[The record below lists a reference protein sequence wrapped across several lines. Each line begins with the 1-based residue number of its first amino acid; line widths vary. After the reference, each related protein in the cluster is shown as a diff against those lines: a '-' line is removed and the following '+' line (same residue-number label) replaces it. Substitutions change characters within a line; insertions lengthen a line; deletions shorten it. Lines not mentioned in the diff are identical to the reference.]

1 MNDKLTLGS
10 LFDGSGGF
18 PLGGLISGITPLWAS
33 EIEPF
38 PIRVTTKRLPF
49 MKHYGD
55 ISCMDGSKIE
65 PVDII
70 TFGSP
75 CQDLSIA
82 GKRDGLDGKRS
93 SLFYEAIRIVKE
105 MRCATDGKKP
115 RYIVWENVLGAF
127 SSNKGEDFRSVLEGI
142 CHIKDESEKTR
153 SHLSIPKADKWQP
166 SGEILGDHF
175 SLAWRVLD
183 AQYWGVPQRRK
194 RIFLVADFA
203 GRGAG
208 EILFKSEGLSGYS
221 KESIRSWQGTTENTA
236 DSTGEAG
243 TLCLNDQGGNRMD
256 VTKDITCTLRAKS
269 NHPPFVM
276 DSTVFDN
283 HGKDTRFTGP
293 IDVAPTISATYGTG
307 GNNQPFVVENPKTYD
322 VRFTSEGT
330 INARSNVYES
340 DTARTIDTSG
350 NSPDSNQGGIA
361 VVESYA
367 LQGSMIGRTDKNGPQ
382 GDGVNEEVSFTLNT
396 VDKHAVVYAIDRES
410 FNCGKN
416 YARNLGITD
425 DGINSTLNAQGPGA
439 VATPTYS
446 ASKNS
451 HFTQANEE
459 LANTLVA
466 TDYKDPP
473 LINDNGC
480 ADYTVRRLTPT
491 ECARLQGFPDWWCSN
506 LETENP
512 TMKDLQIWYD
522 IFETYRSATGK
533 YTKPKTLKQIRKWL
547 KNPHSDSA
555 EYKMWGN
562 GVALPNVCFVLSGIV
577 WYTQL
582 EGKS

>member
-1 MNDKLTLGS
+1 MVNLTLGS

-18 PLGGLISGITPLWAS
+18 PLGGLISGITPVWAS

-49 MKHYGD
+49 IKHYGD
-55 ISCMDGSKIE
+55 ISTMDGSKIE

-115 RYIVWENVLGAF
+115 RYIVWENVPGAF
-127 SSNKGEDFRSVLEGI
+127 SSNKGEDFRCVLEGI
-142 CHIKDESEKTR
+142 CHIKDET
-153 SHLSIPKADKWQP
+153 LSVPKIDKWKQA
-166 SGEILGDHF
+166 GTMVGDHF

-203 GRGAG
+203 GGGAG

-221 KESIRSWQGTTENTA
+221 KKSIRSWQGTASNFA

-243 TLCLNDQGGNRMD
+243 TICLNDQGGERMD

-269 NHPPFVM
+269 NHPPCVM
-276 DSTVFDN
+276 DSAVFDN

-307 GNNQPFVVENPKTYD
+307 GNNQPFVVENSKTYD

-330 INARSNVYES
+330 VNARSNVYES

-350 NSPDSNQGGIA
+350 NAPESNQGGIA
-361 VVESYA
+361 VVESYG
-367 LQGSMIGRTDKNGPQ
+367 LQGSMIGRADKNGPQ
-382 GDGVNEEVSFTLNT
+382 GAGVNEGLSFTLNT

-410 FNCGKN
+410 FNCGQN
-416 YARNLGITD
+416 YARNLGITEN
-425 DGINSTLNAQGPGA
+425 GINSTLKAQGPSA
-439 VATPTYS
+439 VATPIYS
-446 ASKNS
+446 SSKASF
-451 HFTQANEE
+451 FTDAKEE

-473 LINDNGC
+473 LINDNDGI
-480 ADYTVRRLTPT
+480 DYTVRRLTPT
-491 ECARLQGFPDWWCSN
+491 ECARLQGFPDWWCSD
-506 LETENP
+506 LGIETP
-512 TMKDLQIWYD
+512 TMDDLRIWYD
-522 IFETYRSATGK
+522 IFETFRKATGA
-533 YTKPKTLKQIRKWL
+533 YTKPKTLKQITKWL

-582 EGKS
+582 EGNT

>member
-1 MNDKLTLGS
+1 MVKLTLGS

-18 PLGGLISGITPLWAS
+18 PLGGLISGITPVWAS

-49 MKHYGD
+49 IKHYGD
-55 ISCMDGSKIE
+55 ISTMDGSKIE

-115 RYIVWENVLGAF
+115 RYIVWENVPGAF
-127 SSNKGEDFRSVLEGI
+127 SSNKGEDFRCVLEGI
-142 CHIKDESEKTR
+142 CHIKDET
-153 SHLSIPKADKWQP
+153 LSVPKIDKWKQAG
-166 SGEILGDHF
+166 SIVGDYF

-203 GRGAG
+203 GWGAG

-221 KESIRSWQGTTENTA
+221 KESIRSWQGATSYIA

-243 TLCLNDQGGNRMD
+243 TICLNDQGGERMD
-256 VTKDITCTLRAKS
+256 VTTDITCTLRAKS
-269 NHPPFVM
+269 NHPPCII
-276 DSTVFDN
+276 DSAVFDN

-307 GNNQPFVVENPKTYD
+307 GNNQPFVVENSKTYD

-330 INARSNVYES
+330 VNARSNVYES

-350 NSPDSNQGGIA
+350 NAPDSNQGGIA
-361 VVESYA
+361 VVESYS
-367 LQGSMIGRTDKNGPQ
+367 LQGSMIGRADKNGPQ
-382 GDGVNEEVSFTLNT
+382 GDGVNEELSFTLNT

-410 FNCGKN
+410 FNCGQN
-416 YARNLGITD
+416 YARNLGITE
-425 DGINSTLNAQGPGA
+425 DGINSTLKAQGPSA
-439 VATPTYS
+439 VATPIYS
-446 ASKNS
+446 SSKASF
-451 HFTQANEE
+451 FTDAKEE

-473 LINDNGC
+473 LINDNDGI
-480 ADYTVRRLTPT
+480 DYTVRRLTPT
-491 ECARLQGFPDWWCSN
+491 ECARLQGFPDWWCSD
-506 LETENP
+506 LGIETP
-512 TMKDLQIWYD
+512 TMDDLRIWYD
-522 IFETYRSATGK
+522 IFEIFRKATGA
-533 YTKPKTLKQIRKWL
+533 YTKPKTLKQITKWL

-577 WYTQL
+577 WFTQL
-582 EGKS
+582 EVKY